1 MGIPDAAKRLANV
14 YGVGKSF
21 EALAPL
27 VHVVMSLPATST
39 AAERAQSI
47 SGRVCDPLR
56 SRMLPS
62 TVEALTVVQHYLKN
76 KHGMHCADFCVGLIK
91 FITEHEK

>member
-1 MGIPDAAKRLANV
+1 M
-14 YGVGKSF
+14 
-21 EALAPL
+21 
-27 VHVVMSLPATST
+27 HVVMSLPATST

-76 KHGMHCADFCVGLIK
+76 KHGINCANFCAGLIK
-91 FITEHEK
+91 FIEQNK